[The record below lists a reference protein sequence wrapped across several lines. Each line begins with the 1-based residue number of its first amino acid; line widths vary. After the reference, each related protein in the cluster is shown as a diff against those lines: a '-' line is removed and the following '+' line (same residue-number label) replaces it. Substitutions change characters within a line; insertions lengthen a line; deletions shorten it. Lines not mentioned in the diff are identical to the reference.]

1 MKTLKT
7 TQEYQEQVENTKG
20 LKAVVFTQF
29 NYKCSRCEV
38 AKNVLKSIK
47 DNAMPIYE
55 FSAPLDAYPLPKL
68 QLKTVPTLIIFKDNE
83 EVSRLSGYDEQTIPK
98 HYKEAIHNNY

>member
-20 LKAVVFTQF
+20 LKAVVFTEF

-38 AKNVLKSIK
+38 AKNTLIHVQNPAI
-47 DNAMPIYE
+47 PIFE

-68 QLKTVPTLIIFKDNE
+68 ELKTVPTLIIFKDNE

-98 HYKEAIHNNY
+98 HYREAIHNNY